1 MPCQFAFDFWRP
13 VLCDLSF
20 SFLFVFSVLINF
32 SLFQSRR
39 FYAADQTTDKTGGI
53 MFSNCSSMC
62 GACVHRWRH
71 SLTGLPSTST
81 LFKLFYNWGA
91 VRISTIIFAGIL
103 TEKYFLIY
111 IFKPTSTK
119 PQAGKL
125 GYTCIQNYGCNG
137 NLLCYHG
144 VVERNRISSLQSH
157 RKALEK
163 ECCLPGIFCDSGDTP
178 ANLLCELN
186 GHLMPCTSCFYG

>member
-1 MPCQFAFDFWRP
+1 MWPCRLCAARAWLSMVGIYCFAVLSLLSKFRCHAWWFVRARPALCQFAFDFWRP

-103 TEKYFLIY
+103 TEKYFLI
-111 IFKPTSTK
+111 
-119 PQAGKL
+119 
-125 GYTCIQNYGCNG
+125 
-137 NLLCYHG
+137 
-144 VVERNRISSLQSH
+144 
-157 RKALEK
+157 
-163 ECCLPGIFCDSGDTP
+163 
-178 ANLLCELN
+178 
-186 GHLMPCTSCFYG
+186 